1 MKYLLRYLYAIVIII
16 PLSIA
21 LKTYRSTHAQKPISS
36 AHDSLKSESKK
47 PPIKRLDADRALVGQ
62 VLVNR
67 RTQRVEV
74 PAEVNM
80 TRGILEYYGVAA
92 DGKLHESVLKINAV
106 PSHIHLA
113 LILAGYEP
121 SEYGPRNPKTY
132 KQAIV
137 KQGSLL
143 RLYIKWHPQEIN
155 REQWVPAEA
164 WLYNREFDSPPTPA
178 PYVFKGSVIN
188 ESGYVADHMKS
199 VIGLINDGTVIL
211 APTIDPGNPYRG
223 VQLGYEIFSSAIPPK
238 GTKVTLVIQAA
249 AKREIKEIARY
260 QEELKELQILRRKR
274 QLARD
279 KLKPLPPPPNF
290 ELNLHLDARS
300 TLTYAQESD

>member
-1 MKYLLRYLYAIVIII
+1 MRSLYVITLFTLIVSFTLTRRVQAQESGR
-16 PLSIA
+16 PLQNA
-21 LKTYRSTHAQKPISS
+21 PKPPSNQ
-36 AHDSLKSESKK
+36 
-47 PPIKRLDADRALVGQ
+47 PPIKRLDEDRALVGK

-121 SEYGPRNPKTY
+121 SEYGPRDPKTY
-132 KQAIV
+132 RQDLV

-143 RLYIKWHPQEIN
+143 RLYIKWQPQELN
-155 REQWVPAEA
+155 REQWIPAEA
-164 WLYNREFDSPPTPA
+164 WLYNRESDAPPKPT
-178 PYVFKGSVIN
+178 PYVFQGSTFN
-188 ESGYVADHMKS
+188 HSGYVADHMKS
-199 VIGLINDGTVIL
+199 VIGLIDDGTVVL
-211 APTIDPGNPYRG
+211 APTIDSGNPYRG
-223 VQLGYEIFSSAIPPK
+223 EQLGFEIFSSAIPPK
-238 GTKVTLVIQAA
+238 GTKVTLVIQASTT
-249 AKREIKEIARY
+249 ETIKEIAHY
-260 QEELKELQILRRKR
+260 QEALKELQVLKRKK
-274 QLARD
+274 QLAQN